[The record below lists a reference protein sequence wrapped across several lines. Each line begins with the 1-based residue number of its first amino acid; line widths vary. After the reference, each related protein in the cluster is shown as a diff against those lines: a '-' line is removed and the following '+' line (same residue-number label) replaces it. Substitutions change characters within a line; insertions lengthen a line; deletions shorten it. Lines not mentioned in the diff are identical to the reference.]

1 MTILNSAVYSF
12 KDNVNVKV
20 KQKTRPNFV
29 PALESTKQC
38 IQHRLCISVTVNV
51 CTLYDLLQK

>member
-29 PALESTKQC
+29 PALESTKP
-38 IQHRLCISVTVNV
+38 CISVTVNV

>member
-12 KDNVNVKV
+12 RDNINVKV
-20 KQKTRPNFV
+20 KQKTRLNFV

-38 IQHRLCISVTVNV
+38 TKHRLCISVTVNV

>member
-12 KDNVNVKV
+12 KDNVKV

-29 PALESTKQC
+29 PALESTKPC

>member
-12 KDNVNVKV
+12 KDNVKV

-38 IQHRLCISVTVNV
+38 IQHRLFISVTVNV

>member
-12 KDNVNVKV
+12 TDNMNVKV

-51 CTLYDLLQK
+51 CTLYDLL